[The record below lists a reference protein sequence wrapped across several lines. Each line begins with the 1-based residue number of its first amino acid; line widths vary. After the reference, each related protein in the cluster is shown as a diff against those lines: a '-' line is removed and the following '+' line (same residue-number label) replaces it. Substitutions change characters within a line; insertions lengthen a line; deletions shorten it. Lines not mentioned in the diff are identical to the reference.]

1 MTKDEILEDMLFNIQ
16 SLAYIDKKLATN
28 GRYTMDYPLKYSY
41 LCKHDVVEFY
51 NMALEYK
58 IANDRK
64 INQMYKIIRGKKWN
78 ILMGLE

>member
-1 MTKDEILEDMLFNIQ
+1 MIDKKKGNEEISDILFNLE
-16 SLAYIDKKLATN
+16 SLAYIDKRLGTN
-28 GRYTMDYPLKYSY
+28 GRYNLDYPLKYSY

-64 INQMYKIIRGKKWN
+64 INQMYKIIRGKK
-78 ILMGLE
+78 